1 MSFETSMVISQG
13 ALVLIVASAAVL
25 DMRTGKIPN
34 WLTLPAMAAG
44 PLFWFFAMGTF
55 GAVESAAG
63 IFLCGLPP
71 FLAYR
76 AGGMPGGD
84 LKLFAAVGGIVG
96 PVTGIEIEFFAM
108 LAAGLFG
115 VVLLAYRGKLR
126 ETFGAAY
133 LRLRNKALPARY
145 EKEVP
150 EIERTSIRIG
160 PFVLVGSLAAVLQHH
175 RLWVEYFDG

>member
-1 MSFETSMVISQG
+1 MSFETTMVISQS
-13 ALVLIVASAAVL
+13 ALVLIVATAAIL
-25 DMRTGKIPN
+25 DLKTGKIPN
-34 WLTLPAMAAG
+34 ALTLPAMVAG
-44 PLFWFFAMGTF
+44 PVFWFFAMGPY
-55 GAVESAAG
+55 GAVESVAG

-71 FLAYR
+71 FMAYR

-115 VVLLAYRGKLR
+115 VALLIYRGKFR

-133 LRLRNKALPARY
+133 LRVRNKMLPKRL

-150 EIERTSIRIG
+150 EIERTSIRVG
-160 PFVLVGSLAAVLQHH
+160 PFVLVGALAAVLQHH

>member
-1 MSFETSMVISQG
+1 VAFETSMVISQG
-13 ALVLIVASAAVL
+13 ALVLIVAAAAIL
-25 DMRTGKIPN
+25 DLRTGKIPN
-34 WLTLPAMAAG
+34 WLTLPAIAAG
-44 PLFWFFAMGTF
+44 PLFWFMAFGTY
-55 GAVESAAG
+55 GAVESVAG

-108 LAAGLFG
+108 VAAGLFG
-115 VVLLAYRGKLR
+115 VALLIYRGKFR

-133 LRLRNKALPARY
+133 LRVRNRVLPERLA
-145 EKEVP
+145 KEVP
-150 EIERTSIRIG
+150 EVERTSIRVG
-160 PFVLVGSLAAVLQHH
+160 PFVLVGVIAAVLQHH